1 MQKLTS
7 TNEEIQLGW
16 PACAAA
22 HDRVVAYAAAEA
34 AKTAAYANDRRRC
47 GNYAAYET
55 AKASAATAK
64 IAYETAQIA
73 YEAAKVAQAAAV
85 TAQIAKAAA
94 EDVGHLAAVGALR

>member
-1 MQKLTS
+1 MKKLTS

-64 IAYETAQIA
+64 VA

>member
-22 HDRVVAYAAAEA
+22 HDRVVAYAAYEA
-34 AKTAAYANDRRRC
+34 AKTAAYANDRRR
-47 GNYAAYET
+47 GNSYAAYET
-55 AKASAATAK
+55 AKASAAAAK

-73 YEAAKVAQAAAV
+73 YEAAKAAQV
-85 TAQIAKAAA
+85 AKAAA
-94 EDVGHLAAVGALR
+94 EDVRHRAAVGALR